1 MLELSFSGGDD
12 YCGTMTHAPKPR
24 TLLQT
29 LENMAETADESG
41 YTLREIMDRLDER
54 AFGAMLFILALPC
67 AIPFLYL
74 VPQIVAV
81 PMLAL
86 AAQMALGRQEPWL
99 PEKLASRR
107 IQREGLMSTARG
119 GRKWLGWI
127 ERIARPRLTFLTG
140 KRSEQIIGLFFI
152 AFCLSIMIPLPLTN
166 STPAIGIAIAAFGLI
181 QRDGLL
187 VILGIVIGAVW
198 ISLLIIGGR
207 ELIMFLL
214 GLVGIG
220 SGGEEN
226 TETALLL
233 RQFLPV

>member
-1 MLELSFSGGDD
+1 
-12 YCGTMTHAPKPR
+12 MTDTHPPR

-29 LENMAETADESG
+29 LENMAETADENG

-86 AAQMALGRQEPWL
+86 AAQMAMGRQEPWL
-99 PEKLASRR
+99 PEKLAARR
-107 IQREGLMSTARG
+107 IQKDGLMSTARG

-127 ERIARPRLTFLTG
+127 EAIARPRLSFLTG
-140 KRSEQIIGLFFI
+140 KRSEQMIGVFFM

-187 VILGIVIGAVW
+187 VILGILIGAVW

-214 GLVGIG
+214 GLIGIG
-220 SGGEEN
+220 SSSDDV
-226 TETALLL
+226 ETALILL
-233 RQFLPV
+233 QNLRA